1 MLNALL
7 LIPALFSAVT
17 ALIWLVQL
25 PYPWPGELLSSARCL
40 PGRGQRHSLPLLTVA
55 WLGFLLLS
63 GVMAG
68 YAADE
73 LNRTGPG
80 GEILSLGLGLGLLLA
95 LTLRS
100 PATPHRA

>member
-1 MLNALL
+1 M
-7 LIPALFSAVT
+7 
-17 ALIWLVQL
+17 QL
-25 PYPWPGELLSSARCL
+25 PYPLAWGAFVFCSLLAWT
-40 PGRGQRHSLPLLTVA
+40 GGQRHSLPLLTVA